1 MWITDDKQD
10 TISMCE
16 GDYGIR
22 LTITVH
28 DVTFSNADTLKFTV
42 KKNKNGDVL
51 VEKEF
56 SAVDESSIELEFTA
70 EESAH
75 LPVGKFVY
83 VLDWYQNGI
92 FLCNLIP
99 SAVFKV
105 VDKA

>member
-1 MWITDDKQD
+1 MWVTDDKQNI
-10 TISMCE
+10 ISMCE

-22 LTITVH
+22 LTITVRGATLS
-28 DVTFSNADTLKFTV
+28 DADTLKFTV
-42 KKNKNGDVL
+42 KRSRNGDVL

-56 SAVDESSIELEFTA
+56 SAVDENSIELEFTA
-70 EESAH
+70 EESAR
-75 LPVGKFVY
+75 LPVGTYVY